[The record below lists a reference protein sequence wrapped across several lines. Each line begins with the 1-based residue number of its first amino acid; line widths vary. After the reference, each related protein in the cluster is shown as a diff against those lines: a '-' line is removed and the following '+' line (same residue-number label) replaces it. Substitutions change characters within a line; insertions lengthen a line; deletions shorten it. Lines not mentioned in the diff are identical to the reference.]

1 MNSQNTPVHI
11 KLWHREFWQLAV
23 ANLFLSMSVYML
35 IPVLPLWLI
44 QEENF
49 SMMETGLLMGVFAIG
64 LFLFGP
70 FVSYMVQH
78 YRRNR
83 VCMHAI
89 LIMVLCHGL
98 LWYIDSLKWEF
109 VEFGLILLQRFVL
122 GALFGFAQMVL
133 ASTLVIDTCESFQR
147 TEANHSASWFG
158 RFALS
163 LGPLT
168 GIVLQQIWGFN
179 IVIIV
184 AAGLA
189 LASVLLIRT
198 VDFPFRAPEDHVHVF
213 SCDRFLLDKGGVLFL
228 NLLLITIAIGI
239 AIGQMDSLPEYGM
252 MMVGFLL
259 ALLAQRFMFRD
270 AELKSEVVTGLIL
283 LLAALLIILTNQTVA
298 AGYISSTFIG
308 MAIGIIGTR
317 FLLFFIKLSRHCQRG
332 TSQSTFMLAWE
343 NGLALGIGMAYLLAV
358 WLPQQVNIVALI
370 LAVVAILMYNWV
382 THSWFMKHKN
392 R

>member
-1 MNSQNTPVHI
+1 
-11 KLWHREFWQLAV
+11 
-23 ANLFLSMSVYML
+23 ML
-35 IPVLPLWLI
+35 IPVLPQWLM

-49 SMMETGLLMGVFAIG
+49 SMLETGLSMGVFAVG

-89 LIMVLCHGL
+89 LLLVICHGL
-98 LWYIDSLKWEF
+98 LWYIDNLKSEF
-109 VEFGLILLQRFVL
+109 VEFGLILLQRFML
-122 GALFGFAQMVL
+122 GALFGFAQMIL

-163 LGPLT
+163 LGPLA
-168 GIVLQQIWGFN
+168 GLVIQQAWGFN

-184 AAGLA
+184 AACLA
-189 LASVLLIRT
+189 LAAVLLIRT
-198 VDFPFRAPEDHVHVF
+198 VNFPFRAPEDHVHVF
-213 SCDRFLLDKGGVLFL
+213 SCDRFILDKGGVLFL
-228 NLLLITIAIGI
+228 NLLMMTIAIGMV
-239 AIGQMDSLPEYGM
+239 IGQMDSLPAYGM

-259 ALLAQRFMFRD
+259 ALLAQRFMFRN

-283 LLAALLIILTNQTVA
+283 LSAALLINMTHDTVA
-298 AGYISSTFIG
+298 ASYISSTFIG
-308 MAIGIIGTR
+308 MATGIIGTR

-332 TSQSTFMLAWE
+332 TSQSTFMLSWE
-343 NGLALGIGMAYLLAV
+343 SGMALGVGVAYLLTE
-358 WLPQQVNIVALI
+358 WIPQQVNIVALA
-370 LAVVAILMYNWV
+370 LSVTALLMYNWV

>member
-11 KLWHREFWQLAV
+11 KLWHREFWQLAI

-49 SMMETGLLMGVFAIG
+49 SMMETSLSMGVFAIG

-168 GIVLQQIWGFN
+168 GIVLQQVWGFN

-343 NGLALGIGMAYLLAV
+343 SGLALGIGMAYLLAV

-382 THSWFMKHKN
+382 THSWFMTHKN

>member
-49 SMMETGLLMGVFAIG
+49 SMMETGLSMGVFAIG

-147 TEANHSASWFG
+147 TEANYSASWFG

-168 GIVLQQIWGFN
+168 GIVLQQVWGFN

-189 LASVLLIRT
+189 MASVLLIRT

-228 NLLLITIAIGI
+228 NLLLITITIGI

-283 LLAALLIILTNQTVA
+283 LLSALLIILTNQTVA

-308 MAIGIIGTR
+308 MAIGIVGTR

-343 NGLALGIGMAYLLAV
+343 SGLALGIGMAYLLAV

>member
-11 KLWHREFWQLAV
+11 KLWHREFWQLAI

-49 SMMETGLLMGVFAIG
+49 SMMETSLSMGVFAIG

-168 GIVLQQIWGFN
+168 GIVLQQVWGFN

-252 MMVGFLL
+252 LMVGFLL

-283 LLAALLIILTNQTVA
+283 LLSALLIILTNQTVA

-343 NGLALGIGMAYLLAV
+343 SGLALGIGMAYLLAV

-370 LAVVAILMYNWV
+370 LAIVAIMMYNWV
-382 THSWFMKHKN
+382 THSWFMTHKN